1 MQYPRHIALI
11 PDGNRTR
18 AKEKGKAGIEG
29 HFEGFERAT
38 EIASYLFS
46 STPVEVF
53 TLRGLST
60 ENLKERSE
68 MELAYLFELY
78 KKVTEALYDIMRTHQ
93 VNFRVAG
100 DKSQLPS
107 DLVNFFGSKRARIQI
122 SNPKNPCACDQLW
135 RARWDPQ
142 SSKKAERQ
150 WRRNQ
155 QRNPRKCDGFC
166 WLADRRSRDQN
177 QAKARKKAFRIY
189 ALVDWLCTAVFHGSL
204 LSWFYSCWTRKS
216 NWAMER
222 NARKSEFWKVRKISP
237 TRIKGV
243 GEISRGYLFF
253 FDLRY

>member
-18 AKEKGKAGIEG
+18 AKEQGKAGIEG

-107 DLVNFFGSKRARIQI
+107 DLVAFLEAKEQEFRFPTPKTLVLAINYGGQDEILRAI
-122 SNPKNPCACDQLW
+122 
-135 RARWDPQ
+135 
-142 SSKKAERQ
+142 KK
-150 WRRNQ
+150 
-155 QRNPRKCDGFC
+155 
-166 WLADRRSRDQN
+166 L
-177 QAKARKKAFRIY
+177 QAK
-189 ALVDWLCTAVFHGSL
+189 G
-204 LSWFYSCWTRKS
+204 
-216 NWAMER
+216 E
-222 NARKSEFWKVRKISP
+222 KISKETLENAMDFAGLP
-237 TRIKGV
+237 TV
-243 GEISRGYLFF
+243 
-253 FDLRY
+253 DLVIRTKQKLAKRLS